1 MINNNLIDAKVK
13 ASAQTISQDESK
25 LGKYFLFWCIGRSQ
39 FWFKLKLNPMEI
51 RAHQNDINMKKKV
64 F

>member
-1 MINNNLIDAKVK
+1 MVNNNLIDAKVK

-25 LGKYFLFWCIGRSQ
+25 LEKYFLFWDIGRNQS
-39 FWFKLKLNPMEI
+39 WLKIKLNPMEI
-51 RAHQNDINMKKKV
+51 RARQDAIHITKKL